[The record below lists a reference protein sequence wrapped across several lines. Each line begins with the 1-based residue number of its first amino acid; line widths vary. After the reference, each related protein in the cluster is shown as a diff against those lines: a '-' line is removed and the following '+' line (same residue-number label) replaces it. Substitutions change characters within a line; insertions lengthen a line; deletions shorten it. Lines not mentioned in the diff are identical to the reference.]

1 MKFIHSSVLFL
12 SIITSHLSNANP
24 LDCGCL
30 KDVVY
35 GEREYSCTNSTG
47 DGVSQS
53 EVLSKLINAG
63 AFIHNQCSKW
73 FGDGSQ
79 LDYLKVISNDYANEF
94 TMNDVLEC
102 VGSNIAD
109 LDQMKLALDNI
120 NQMRI
125 TSHGIPLF
133 DIATTTLISAGVGK
147 VISGASIIVKGW
159 KEIGSFAVG
168 LATSGYKGYQN
179 VGDIFAYL
187 AIEESTY
194 CQKKFLKK
202 FVVRGDVEKN

>member
-1 MKFIHSSVLFL
+1 MKFIQSSVLFL
-12 SIITSHLSNANP
+12 SIISSHLSLANP
-24 LDCGCL
+24 LECGCL

-35 GEREYSCTNSTG
+35 GEREYTFSNSTG
-47 DGVSQS
+47 KGISQS
-53 EVLSKLINAG
+53 EVISKLINAG
-63 AFIHNQCSKW
+63 AFIHNKGNKW

-79 LDYLKVISNDYANEF
+79 VEYLKVINNDYANEF

-102 VGSNIAD
+102 VASNIAD
-109 LDQMKLALDNI
+109 LDQMKQALDNI

-133 DIATTTLISAGVGK
+133 DITTTTILSTGVGK
-147 VISGASIIVKGW
+147 AFSGKALISKEW
-159 KEIGSFAVG
+159 KEIGSFVVG
-168 LATSGYKGYQN
+168 LFKSGYKGYQN

-187 AIEESTY
+187 VIEETTY

-202 FVVRGDVEKN
+202 FVVLGDVEKN